1 MNDYNDRIKKG
12 FAIMNGVHGY
22 EHAFIEDQPFEEA
35 DENYDDFDL
44 EFIIELS
51 DIRSDSNYIEEE
63 DDEE

>member
-35 DENYDDFDL
+35 DPELWYGAHE
-44 EFIIELS
+44 EFL
-51 DIRSDSNYIEEE
+51 DCEEE